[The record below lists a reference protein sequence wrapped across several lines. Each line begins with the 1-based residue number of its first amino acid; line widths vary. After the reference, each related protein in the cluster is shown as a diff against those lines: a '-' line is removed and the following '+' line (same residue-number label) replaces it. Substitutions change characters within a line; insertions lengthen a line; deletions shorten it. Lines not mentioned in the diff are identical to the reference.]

1 MGACVPLGY
10 GWWYRDTNVDLTL
23 QVALGNLG
31 GEQGEG
37 FACVLLP
44 RLLHISSVLET
55 EFDLA
60 RETCF

>member
-10 GWWYRDTNVDLTL
+10 GWRCRDTNVDLML
-23 QVALGNLG
+23 PVAFGNLE

-37 FACVLLP
+37 FACVVLP

-55 EFDLA
+55 EFDQA
-60 RETCF
+60 GEACF